1 MAKLKLMVYRWL
13 PVFLWCFLIFYL
25 SSIPNLKTSQN
36 PFWDEILRKTCHFLE
51 YLVLYMLFFRAIN
64 FRKDKKN
71 FWLPFILTMF
81 YAFSDEVHQS
91 FVPTRTFRY
100 KDILIDNSGNLVGG
114 LIIWKLSQKA
124 PKKLKNWVKK
134 LDLI

>member
-36 PFWDEILRKTCHFLE
+36 PFWDEILRKICHFLE
-51 YLVLYMLFFRAIN
+51 YLVLYMLFSRAIN

-71 FWLPFILTMF
+71 FWLPFLLTMF
-81 YAFSDEVHQS
+81 YAFSDEIHQA

-100 KDILIDNSGNLVGG
+100 KDVLIDNSGNFVGG
-114 LIIWKLSQKA
+114 LIIWKLSQKT